1 MGLGEIVGSA
11 WDPDGELLALTL
23 AEPGRA
29 DRVAVFDPTGEEVAQ
44 LQAEPPTA
52 FGEIA
57 FSRDGRRLLVP
68 RLASEASDTETRGV
82 DVWDWRRGE
91 VVDTIKTPHG
101 YSAEATTVG
110 ADGVVRIWT
119 LRLDDLVAIA
129 EGRAA

>member
-82 DVWDWRRGE
+82 DVLGLAPRRGGGHHQ
-91 VVDTIKTPHG
+91 DA
-101 YSAEATTVG
+101 S
-110 ADGVVRIWT
+110 
-119 LRLDDLVAIA
+119 RLQ
-129 EGRAA
+129 R

>member
-1 MGLGEIVGSA
+1 
-11 WDPDGELLALTL
+11 
-23 AEPGRA
+23 
-29 DRVAVFDPTGEEVAQ
+29 
-44 LQAEPPTA
+44 
-52 FGEIA
+52 
-57 FSRDGRRLLVP
+57 
-68 RLASEASDTETRGV
+68 
-82 DVWDWRRGE
+82 